1 MPGQIKIDDGS
12 GNYTVLTNG
21 GSLGSDKTITIPNTT
36 GTMALTSDSF
46 GKVLQVVTGVTTTN
60 SSNTTATLADTGLSA
75 SITPTSASN
84 KILVMVAQHY
94 LSYRANTSAGAR
106 IALLRDTTVIVG
118 NTSYD
123 IIQGYASTNEN
134 KGIHTIV
141 YMDSPSTT
149 SATTYKT
156 QHRVESATN
165 SAVIEISRNS
175 HPSSIVLME
184 IEV

>member
-1 MPGQIKIDDGS
+1 MSTVQVDTINESTTGS
-12 GNYTVLTNG
+12 GVTVDGVLIKD
-21 GSLGSDKTITIPNTT
+21 SAIASSYIT
-36 GTMALTSDSF
+36 GA

-60 SSNTTATLADTGLSA
+60 STNTTATLADTGLTA

-94 LSYRANTSAGAR
+94 LSYRGNTAAGAR

-141 YMDSPSTT
+141 YMDSPATT
-149 SATTYKT
+149 SSTTYKT

-184 IEV
+184 IAV

>member
-1 MPGQIKIDDGS
+1 MASELKVDTISEKTTASGVTIDGLLIKDGAIPSIPG
-12 GNYTVLTNG
+12 
-21 GSLGSDKTITIPNTT
+21 
-36 GTMALTSDSF
+36 

-60 SSNTTATLADTGLSA
+60 SSNTTATLADTGLTA

-94 LSYRANTSAGAR
+94 LSYRANTAAGAR

-141 YMDSPSTT
+141 YMDSPATT
-149 SATTYKT
+149 SSITYKT

>member
-1 MPGQIKIDDGS
+1 MVSQIKVDSVLESSS
-12 GNYTVLTNG
+12 GNGVTVDGVLVKDG
-21 GSLGSDKTITIPNTT
+21 AIASSYIT
-36 GTMALTSDSF
+36 GA

-60 SSNTTATLADTGLSA
+60 STNTTATLADTGLTA

-94 LSYRANTSAGAR
+94 LSYRGNTAAGAR

-141 YMDSPSTT
+141 YMDSPATT
-149 SATTYKT
+149 LSTTYKT

-184 IEV
+184 IAV